1 MKLASFSGFLIILAL
16 IVCVSGYESENVETY
31 FQKLDTDSDGIL
43 YRREWEEK
51 LQEEDEV
58 MGIEERM
65 EYYA

>member
-16 IVCVSGYESENVETY
+16 VVCVSGYESENVETY
-31 FQKLDTDSDGIL
+31 FRKLDTDSDGIL

>member
-1 MKLASFSGFLIILAL
+1 M
-16 IVCVSGYESENVETY
+16 VCVSGYESENVETY
-31 FQKLDTDSDGIL
+31 FRKLDTDSDGIL